1 VGVIECKTAGGDDT
15 MDMRVNIE
23 LLTPGSKISLR
34 RIEWLRIWGFNSIAE
49 AS

>member
-1 VGVIECKTAGGDDT
+1 MHVGMKF
-15 MDMRVNIE
+15 E
-23 LLTPGSKISLR
+23 LLAPGSKISLR